1 MSKKWY
7 LIPIFVSLLSAGCES
22 ASENAGSTAGPGV
35 DVRCL
40 VKKKANLYPGQG
52 STTGVGDTDVEVQ
65 CAPS

>member
-1 MSKKWY
+1 VRRVA
-7 LIPIFVSLLSAGCES
+7 FVIAIGLLFGALAGCES

-40 VKKKANLYPGQG
+40 IKKALYPGQG